1 MTIRPYRPEDR
12 EAVLALWLASDLVRP
27 WNDPGKDIDRKLGF
41 QPEGFLVGEEEGEIV
56 GSVMAGYDGHRGWV
70 YYLAVVPGSRGRG
83 HGRRLMGAAEQAL
96 QALGAPKLNLQV
108 REGNAAAGFYA
119 AIGYER
125 EDRENFGRR
134 LEADGK

>member
-1 MTIRPYRPEDR
+1 
-12 EAVLALWLASDLVRP
+12 
-27 WNDPGKDIDRKLGF
+27 
-41 QPEGFLVGEEEGEIV
+41 
-56 GSVMAGYDGHRGWV
+56 
-70 YYLAVVPGSRGRG
+70 
-83 HGRRLMGAAEQAL
+83 MGAAEQAL

-134 LEADGK
+134 READGK